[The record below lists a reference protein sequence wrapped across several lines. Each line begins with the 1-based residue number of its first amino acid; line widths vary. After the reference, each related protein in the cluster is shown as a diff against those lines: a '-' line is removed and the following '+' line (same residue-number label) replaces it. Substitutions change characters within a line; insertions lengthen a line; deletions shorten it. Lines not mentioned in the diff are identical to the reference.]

1 MQGGKKGGKSGG
13 TKGAQ
18 GYSELPAKLSDDL
31 YKKAEETGLAVYK
44 ALGCSGISRVDMLIN
59 SKSNTV
65 YFNEVNPLPGGL
77 YEHNWRAAGIPSVEL
92 VQTLVRL
99 AEERWTAQQQQ
110 NTVFS
115 TNYLQQF

>member
-1 MQGGKKGGKSGG
+1 
-13 TKGAQ
+13 
-18 GYSELPAKLSDDL
+18 
-31 YKKAEETGLAVYK
+31 
-44 ALGCSGISRVDMLIN
+44 MLID
-59 SKSNTV
+59 SKANVV

-77 YEHNWRAAGIPSVEL
+77 YEHNWRAAGVSSIEL

-99 AEERWTAQQQQ
+99 AEERFAQQQQQ